1 MTVGGYEAPTTA
13 FALRFE
19 DHPGLEVKATSVPVG
34 MFTRLTKLADMA
46 GDASDA
52 TLARAA
58 EGISELDELLHAF
71 GDALVDWNVQVK
83 GEAVPATYEGVC
95 RLDFPFALELIF
107 GWMDAIGGVEAPL
120 AKRSPS
126 GGPALAASLQ
136 MEPLS
141 DSQAS

>member
-1 MTVGGYEAPTTA
+1 VGGYEAPTTA

-19 DHPGLEVKATSVPVG
+19 DHPGLEVKATSVPLGV
-34 MFTRLTKLADMA
+34 FSKLSRLADLA
-46 GDASDA
+46 GGATDA
-52 TLARAA
+52 TLAKAA
-58 EGISELDELLHAF
+58 EGLGELDDLLVTF
-71 GDALVDWNVQVK
+71 GEALVDWNVTIK
-83 GEAVPATYEGVC
+83 GEPVPPTYEGVC